1 MEAIFFLFEINPIS
15 FPELNDGSEYEIE
28 TKKFFFLFFL
38 TLNPSLVCQN
48 QKQNRLVTNRRLG
61 KLLSEDIWLPLQEVG
76 ELSQTGEWRN
86 IDKRKTNVKTEL
98 LIEKGGYE
106 NFHLH

>member
-1 MEAIFFLFEINPIS
+1 M
-15 FPELNDGSEYEIE
+15 
-28 TKKFFFLFFL
+28 
-38 TLNPSLVCQN
+38 
-48 QKQNRLVTNRRLG
+48 
-61 KLLSEDIWLPLQEVG
+61 LSEDIWLPLQEVG